1 MVDIRRGEIWTCEF
15 GVPNG
20 SEAGY
25 DRPVIVVQHD
35 GLNRSNLRTV
45 IVVPLSSNV
54 QRIDMESQ
62 VLISKSVS
70 KLKKDSLAATHLV
83 AVQMRSCL
91 KRRVSTLPSRVMMDV
106 DEALSRV
113 LGLYDF

>member
-1 MVDIRRGEIWTCEF
+1 MVVMRRGDIWTCEL
-15 GVPNG
+15 GIPGG

-25 DRPVIVVQHD
+25 DRPVIIVQHD
-35 GLNRSNLRTV
+35 GLNKSNLRTV

-54 QRIDMESQ
+54 QRMEMDSQ
-62 VLISKSVS
+62 VLIPRSIS

-91 KRRVSTLPSRVMMDV
+91 KRRISTLPSRTMLDV